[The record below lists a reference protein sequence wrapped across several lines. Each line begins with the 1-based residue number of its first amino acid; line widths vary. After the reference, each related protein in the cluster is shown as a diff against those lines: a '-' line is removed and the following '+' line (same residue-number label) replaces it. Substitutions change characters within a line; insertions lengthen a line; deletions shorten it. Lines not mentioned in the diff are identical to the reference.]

1 MKNKLIMSGVIAA
14 VTPVPMIVFTVIW
27 SWILFFGI
35 GMGLLNYDT
44 IPQWILVCS
53 FLPLFI
59 SPAFAL
65 LGIVHGVRRIKCEQ
79 AWVGIL
85 LSVLGLIE
93 NFVLIYGMYYIGSR
107 F

>member
-1 MKNKLIMSGVIAA
+1 MKNKPLVTGIIA
-14 VTPVPMIVFTVIW
+14 VVSPVPLIVFTVLC
-27 SWILFFGI
+27 SWMWGFGI

-44 IPQWILVCS
+44 IPQWILICS
-53 FLPLFI
+53 LLPLFI
-59 SPAFAL
+59 SPALGL
-65 LGIVHGVRRIKCEQ
+65 LGIVHGIIKIKLKR

-93 NFVLIYGMYYIGSR
+93 NFILIYGMYYIGSR